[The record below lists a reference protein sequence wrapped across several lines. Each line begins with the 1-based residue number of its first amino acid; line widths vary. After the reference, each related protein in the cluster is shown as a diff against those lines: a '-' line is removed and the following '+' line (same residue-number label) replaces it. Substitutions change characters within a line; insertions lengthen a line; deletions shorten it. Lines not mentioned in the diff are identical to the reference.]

1 LEEIGVQRKKPQT
14 LHKSQTLYRI
24 KLYQVHLSMSG
35 IRTYLTFLIRSV
47 YESSINRVNGILWKT
62 KWEVDIYTVHNKQK
76 IIFPPRLTPGFR
88 VIVVNATFN
97 NISVIMWRSVYWRK
111 KPKKTND
118 LPHVTDKLYHIILYQ
133 VHLALSGIRT
143 QHVSGDRHW
152 LKALRIQ
159 QISFSNLQVDHHMKT
174 HELNRK

>member
-1 LEEIGVQRKKPQT
+1 MNCIYIHLST
-14 LHKSQTLYRI
+14 LHKSQTLYHI

-97 NISVIMWRSVYWRK
+97 NISVIMYIKFYFLLSSCVFMWWS
-111 KPKKTND
+111 TC
-118 LPHVTDKLYHIILYQ
+118 KLLKEICWILNAFNQ
-133 VHLALSGIRT
+133 CLSPLTCWVRIP
-143 QHVSGDRHW
+143 
-152 LKALRIQ
+152 LKARCTWYNI
-159 QISFSNLQVDHHMKT
+159 MW
-174 HELNRK
+174 